1 MIPSSR
7 PPGPRGHWLFGSLP
21 DVQRD
26 MPQTLLDVAR
36 DYGGVSRLR
45 LGPASMYLVAD
56 GPLIVEA
63 IARRP
68 AEFRKSNRTRSSLG
82 GHLGNG
88 LITLEG
94 AEHRRHRRLMQPAM
108 HGRAVAA
115 SAGIMVDQARRRVE
129 SWPDGSEQEL
139 LSEMADLTL
148 RIVSAALFGLAL
160 DDDTRPEE
168 RAEAEAIVAAVHDFA
183 RSLNIVLRR
192 AFPLPEWLPTKGNR
206 LRRDTVRRVDAL
218 AYRLIRRRRAEH
230 GDSDLLSQLLSA
242 EADGGRERL
251 SDVEVRD
258 ELMTLFFAG
267 HETSASALT
276 WALLLLDEYP
286 AVAAGLRDELDTV
299 LGGRL
304 PEFTDLPQLRLL
316 GRVVKETLRLYPPAW
331 VFDRSPL
338 HDLDLGGHRLPKG
351 ANVLLSPWAVHRDP
365 AVWDAPAEFR
375 PDRFLGD
382 GPAREAYL
390 PFGDGPRQC
399 IGNRFAETEIAL
411 VLATLMPRVKLSR
424 VDRDPVHAEGDATLR
439 PKGGLRMRVARR

>member
-1 MIPSSR
+1 
-7 PPGPRGHWLFGSLP
+7 
-21 DVQRD
+21 
-26 MPQTLLDVAR
+26 MPQTLLDVAGE
-36 DYGGVSRLR
+36 YGGVSRLR

-56 GPLIVEA
+56 GRLIVEA

-68 AEFRKSNRTRSSLG
+68 TEFRKSNRTRSSLA

-94 AEHRRHRRLMQPAM
+94 AEHRRHRRLMQPAL

-129 SWPDGSEQEL
+129 SWPDGSDREL

-160 DDDTRPEE
+160 DDDGRPEE
-168 RAEAEAIVAAVHDFA
+168 RAEAETIVAAVHAFA
-183 RSLNIVLRR
+183 GSLNLVLRR

-206 LRRDTVRRVDAL
+206 LRRATVRRVDAL
-218 AYRLIRRRRAEH
+218 AYKLIRRRRAEP
-230 GDSDLLSQLLSA
+230 GDGDLLSQLLSA

-276 WALLLLDEYP
+276 WAFLLLDEYP
-286 AVAAGLRDELDTV
+286 AVAADLRGELDTV

-304 PEFTDLPQLRLL
+304 PEFTDLPRLPLL

-351 ANVLLSPWAVHRDP
+351 ANVLLSPWVVHRDP

-375 PDRFLGD
+375 PDRFLGEA
-382 GPAREAYL
+382 PTREAYL

-411 VLATLMPRVKLSR
+411 VLATVLPRVDLSR
-424 VDRDPVHAEGDATLR
+424 VGSDPVHAEGDATLR